1 MSRLLLVCAGLV
13 AILSSSAQ
21 AEIQVNVRTSGAQAN
36 SAVALDAR
44 GGAVVVWSSYYSTA
58 GRSNDIVARRLDVT
72 GTPVGDEFIVNVL
85 DKGNQT
91 APALAMDRQ
100 GRFAVVW
107 QGPGAEEDVFLRMY
121 DPQDMPSTDDLLVN
135 LDAEGR
141 QLQPRVATGGEDLFV
156 IAWES
161 VETVEDGNR
170 TFVHAHLFD
179 PNGTGLGDDILVNP
193 NLYDCRYPDVAMD
206 AQGNFVV
213 TWMRDR
219 SSHPILARLFDPNGV
234 PRTKVFTVSTTAIA
248 SVTRPS
254 IAMNTHGYFLI
265 TWDGDPNRASDDDI
279 HARRYDPNG
288 APQGEPF
295 VVNTVRAGAQ
305 QWPQAAINDANEFV
319 VVWEHDTGDPNT
331 ATDIFAKR
339 FAEDGLPRGEEIRLN
354 TCTADKQRY
363 ADVAMT
369 ADGGFVA
376 TWESNDQDGSSY
388 GVFAHIEPP
397 IDPNEAAAVPD
408 DSEVTPVEPEGNSD
422 GSSTDPNELP
432 GE

>member
-1 MSRLLLVCAGLV
+1 MSRLLLVCAVLV

-58 GRSNDIVARRLDVT
+58 GRSNDIVARRLDAT

-85 DKGNQT
+85 NEGNQT
-91 APALAMDRQ
+91 VPALAMDRQ

-107 QGPGAEEDVFLRMY
+107 QGPGIEEDVFLRMC
-121 DPQDMPSTDDLLVN
+121 DPQDMPIADDLLVN

-141 QLQPRVATGGEDLFV
+141 QLQPRVAAGGEDLFV

-161 VETVEDGNR
+161 AETVEDGNR

-179 PNGTGLGDDILVNP
+179 PNGTGLGNDILVDP

-206 AQGNFVV
+206 AQGNFAV
-213 TWMRDR
+213 TWMRDK

-234 PRTKVFTVSTTAIA
+234 PRTDVFPVSTTAIA

-254 IAMNTHGYFLI
+254 IAMNAHGYFLI

-295 VVNTVRAGAQ
+295 VVNTIRAGAQ

-319 VVWEHDTGDPNT
+319 VVWEHDTADPNT
-331 ATDIFAKR
+331 ATDIFVRR
-339 FAEDGLPRGEEIRLN
+339 FAEDGLPRGEEIQLN

-369 ADGGFVA
+369 ADGGFVT

-388 GVFAHIEPP
+388 GVFVHFEPP
-397 IDPNEAAAVPD
+397 IDPNEPAAVPD
-408 DSEVTPVEPEGNSD
+408 DSEVTPVKPEGNPDESP
-422 GSSTDPNELP
+422 TDPNELP